1 MFCFIFKIFA
11 CGASIVHPKL
21 QMPSNLP
28 LLALNHAPFQNEQLL
43 PWKEHS
49 FFLQLYFLLVHFLHL
64 YFFLLYFF
72 QKILGYLVDPFYHLI
87 VCFSW
92 WSVLTAHVTE
102 KRCSILKFSWTHVTP
117 VNWFGFRLRL
127 GHGWWGGFLFFLRG
141 KKSVSFTT
149 FPFILWISLFPVL
162 LDIDHEYGTAILKSM
177 PNAPF
182 LPVEPIAFDI
192 GGHT

>member
-64 YFFLLYFF
+64 YFFCSISS
-72 QKILGYLVDPFYHLI
+72 KKSSDILWIPSIIWSFVSLDE
-87 VCFSW
+87 
-92 WSVLTAHVTE
+92 SVLTAHVTE

-149 FPFILWISLFPVL
+149 FPFILWISLFLVL